1 MAMPE
6 HKQQEFKLVKRRLS
20 ALQRILKTD
29 LEEGRMP
36 QAKDVA
42 EFVETSAE
50 MDDLCE
56 PEWRTAMD
64 EYMELLESF
73 KAAISSGI
81 REKARQR
88 FQGLLT
94 SKISCHK
101 QFRKSE

>member
-6 HKQQEFKLVKRRLS
+6 QKQHVFKLVKRRLS

-36 QAKDVA
+36 LAIDVA

-64 EYMELLESF
+64 AYMELLESF
-73 KAAISSGI
+73 KSAVSGENT
-81 REKARQR
+81 EKARQR
-88 FQGLLT
+88 FQDLLT

-101 QFRKSE
+101 QFR